1 MSTAELKAQGNALFS
16 AKNFEIAGKKY
27 TEAIQASDEATDP
40 KGLAVLYANRAACR
54 LSLKRYM
61 DSCDDAKKATELDP
75 TYAKA
80 WARLAAAMDAI
91 GSYPESQKHWKRAL
105 DALPKSNLKAAE
117 LTQKAQYQAGLDAAI
132 AGVTRLK
139 NTPTVG
145 EKAIIVQGEGR
156 LPWELA
162 AAMLPGLRV
171 QRPPNHASSA
181 WVIHGAYEEFM
192 SGVRKMKQLQIDPVT
207 RQVRGMPGAVADIS
221 NGILRDVRVLHFT
234 DNDFITQ
241 YNNQIN
247 LESNVHRPWRESG
260 PEVVIREAL
269 ERQRSEGWNA
279 VRKPISLTIRAWIM
293 RGVMEGGLRQ
303 RHDTALEFYRR
314 SLETLRGLRSEWLL
328 EPKANRGAVFQQSF
342 IFGVQNFYIDSIM
355 QTYSDNPSPEL
366 LEELLQES
374 DLLIREVDEALRNQ
388 VQSQEPVS
396 PGFLSSFYVYPR
408 GTAYANRGFYYSKQA
423 VLHPNE
429 EKAFLRK
436 AAVEYLKAVDCFPP
450 DDEQHPWFLNIAVK
464 NMLASH
470 LFPLRETLDVMKR
483 IRETAP
489 QAKAI
494 WERSAL
500 SAAGLWDIL
509 DEVGKQEESL
519 RSLLA
524 QGKFTLD
531 ACIGSG

>member
-1 MSTAELKAQGNALFS
+1 
-16 AKNFEIAGKKY
+16 
-27 TEAIQASDEATDP
+27 
-40 KGLAVLYANRAACR
+40 
-54 LSLKRYM
+54 
-61 DSCDDAKKATELDP
+61 
-75 TYAKA
+75 
-80 WARLAAAMDAI
+80 
-91 GSYPESQKHWKRAL
+91 
-105 DALPKSNLKAAE
+105 
-117 LTQKAQYQAGLDAAI
+117 
-132 AGVTRLK
+132 
-139 NTPTVG
+139 
-145 EKAIIVQGEGR
+145 
-156 LPWELA
+156 
-162 AAMLPGLRV
+162 
-171 QRPPNHASSA
+171 
-181 WVIHGAYEEFM
+181 
-192 SGVRKMKQLQIDPVT
+192 
-207 RQVRGMPGAVADIS
+207 
-221 NGILRDVRVLHFT
+221 
-234 DNDFITQ
+234 
-241 YNNQIN
+241 
-247 LESNVHRPWRESG
+247 
-260 PEVVIREAL
+260 
-269 ERQRSEGWNA
+269 
-279 VRKPISLTIRAWIM
+279 
-293 RGVMEGGLRQ
+293 
-303 RHDTALEFYRR
+303 
-314 SLETLRGLRSEWLL
+314 
-328 EPKANRGAVFQQSF
+328 
-342 IFGVQNFYIDSIM
+342 M
-355 QTYSDNPSPEL
+355 QTYSDKPSPEL

-408 GTAYANRGFYYSKQA
+408 GTAYANRGFYYSKKA

-519 RSLLA
+519 RSILG

>member
-1 MSTAELKAQGNALFS
+1 MSSSTELKAQGNALFI
-16 AKNFEIAGKKY
+16 ARNFEAAGKKY
-27 TEAIQASDEATDP
+27 TEAIEASDEAANP

-61 DSCDDAKKATELDP
+61 DSYDDAKKATELDP

-91 GSYPESQKHWKRAL
+91 GRYPQSQEHWKRAL
-105 DALPKSNLKAAE
+105 SALPKSNLKAAE

-132 AGVTRLK
+132 ASVTRLD

-145 EKAIIVQGEGR
+145 EKVIIVQGEGR
-156 LPWELA
+156 MPWELA
-162 AAMLPGLRV
+162 AAMLPELRV
-171 QRPPNHASSA
+171 QWPPNHASSA
-181 WVIHGAYEEFM
+181 WVIHGAYEDFI

-207 RQVRGMPGAVADIS
+207 RQAVADLS

-241 YNNQIN
+241 YNNQMN
-247 LESNVHRPWRESG
+247 LEMNIYRPWAESG

-269 ERQRSEGWNA
+269 ERQRTEGWDS
-279 VRKPISLTIRAWIM
+279 VRGSVSVTIRAWIM
-293 RGVMEGGLRQ
+293 RGVMAGGPLQ
-303 RHDTALEFYRR
+303 QHDTALEFYKR

-328 EPKANRGAVFQQSF
+328 EPKEKRGAVFEQSF
-342 IFGVQNFYIDSIM
+342 IFGIQNLYIQSMM
-355 QTYSDNPSPEL
+355 QTYSAKPSPEI
-366 LEELLQES
+366 LEELLQEC
-374 DLLIREVDEALRNQ
+374 DLLIREVDEALRKR
-388 VQSQEPVS
+388 VRSQEPVS

-408 GTAYANRGFYYSKQA
+408 GIAYANRGFYYSKKA
-423 VLHPNE
+423 ALHPND
-429 EKAFLRK
+429 EKAFLGK

-450 DDEQHPWFLNIAVK
+450 DDELHPWFLNCAVK

-483 IRETAP
+483 IRMTAP

-494 WERSAL
+494 WERSSL
-500 SAAGLWDIL
+500 SAAGLWGIL

-524 QGKFTLD
+524 QGTFTLD
-531 ACIGSG
+531 ACIGPA